1 VRDSPSRAPGRDRS
15 WQLFLGRRFGSSMV
29 AHQVREKALGGG
41 SGRSGVPRDERFV
54 NEKTTPQ
61 YLRTEVSVK
70 TKTLLVCGVIAG
82 PLFVVAFLVEGATR
96 THYDPLRHP
105 VSSLAFGDSGW
116 TQRASFLITGLLMLA
131 FAIGLQRALRPLRGP
146 IWRPLLVGASA
157 VGLLGAGI
165 FVADPMNGYPPG
177 TPDKRLDYS
186 THGVLHDLF
195 STPFFLGLPVT
206 CFLFS
211 RWFAARGKRGWAT
224 YSAVTGV
231 VLVSAFILSS
241 AGFGQTEGLVDVAG
255 LFQRVTLIV
264 GFGWL
269 TLLAVHFLR
278 SPP

>member
-1 VRDSPSRAPGRDRS
+1 
-15 WQLFLGRRFGSSMV
+15 MV

-41 SGRSGVPRDERFV
+41 SGRSGVPRSELFV

-96 THYDPLRHP
+96 AHYDPLRHP
-105 VSSLAFGDSGW
+105 VSSLAFGGSGW
-116 TQRASFLITGLLMLA
+116 TQRANFLVTGLLMLA
-131 FAIGLQRALRPLRGP
+131 FAIGLRRALRPLGGLT
-146 IWRPLLVGASA
+146 WGPLLVGTCA

-177 TPDKRLDYS
+177 TPEKRLDYS

-206 CFLFS
+206 CFVFS
-211 RWFAARGKRGWAT
+211 RWFAARGKRGWAA
-224 YSAVTGV
+224 YSGVTGV